1 MSPFPNPFL
10 NPTVFGAI
18 SSTIVLASATPSFAA
33 ATQVVGV
40 EVTTASNGV
49 ELHLK
54 TTGGGDRP
62 QVFAIPRGNSWVADV
77 TNTQL
82 KLATGT
88 QFTQQNPAEGIRSIT
103 VAPLDTNSVRI
114 TVTGSN
120 QTPDAQLTSRANNT
134 LTFGIVPE
142 AENEAAPSP
151 NATSPAP
158 ETIAQRPASSS
169 PTNEPEVLFPNPEIT
184 ITDNSTST
192 EIPVPRQNPAPA
204 FLPRAVA
211 PPLGDI
217 AVSNLIPNIGDN
229 IDLGTAQRVPRLVL
243 RDAPAREVLSL
254 LARAAG
260 LNLAYIGASAATPT
274 TGGGNTGDTGATTVA
289 AAGSEGPSI
298 TLDIENEP
306 VQDVFNY
313 VLKLT
318 QLEAVRQGRTILVG
332 PELPQDTR
340 NTIIRSLRINQASA
354 QTVAGFLSAQGA
366 ETQRVVTK
374 TTRTEEGTGVDK
386 RIQEET
392 TTTIEPLAASTSSTG
407 APLTLQGL
415 SIVTDDRLNSVTLIG
430 EPSLVELATSL
441 TRQLDLRQRQVAV
454 NVKVIDVT
462 LDNNSSFTSSFSFG
476 IGDDAF
482 ISSDAGN
489 AAVNFGELDPAG
501 AGFSGVDG
509 PVSRPVIDNP
519 YLNVPVGINFD
530 QFSNVPSA
538 PGQGIQI
545 INSSTGQIVGEIPTS
560 GGIYSGSSFLT
571 SNGLQTVQTA
581 APGGGFQ
588 TIQDITQGAPGSLRF
603 TDTNANGVFDPADTV
618 VGFTP
623 AVLSSILPE
632 LPSVIQYPSDLL
644 LRLRAQIVSQN
655 AKILTDPTLIIQ
667 ESQTATVNLTAKTLT
682 DVTETTT
689 TSTTGIP
696 TVSRT
701 FTYEDVGL
709 LLSVAVARIDD
720 NGFITLEV
728 QPRVS
733 VPGAPVTLNLTSGN
747 QIVNQVEKRELNSG
761 KIRLRDGQSLVLA
774 GIIQENDT
782 ESITKWPIL
791 GDIPIIGALFRGTT
805 GTKSRNEVIIVVTP
819 QIMDDSDN
827 STFGYGYTPSPEVQ
841 QVLDRPNQ

>member
-1 MSPFPNPFL
+1 MSL
-10 NPTVFGAI
+10 
-18 SSTIVLASATPSFAA
+18 
-33 ATQVVGV
+33 
-40 EVTTASNGV
+40 
-49 ELHLK
+49 
-54 TTGGGDRP
+54 
-62 QVFAIPRGNSWVADV
+62 
-77 TNTQL
+77 
-82 KLATGT
+82 
-88 QFTQQNPAEGIRSIT
+88 
-103 VAPLDTNSVRI
+103 
-114 TVTGSN
+114 
-120 QTPDAQLTSRANNT
+120 
-134 LTFGIVPE
+134 
-142 AENEAAPSP
+142 
-151 NATSPAP
+151 
-158 ETIAQRPASSS
+158 
-169 PTNEPEVLFPNPEIT
+169 
-184 ITDNSTST
+184 
-192 EIPVPRQNPAPA
+192 
-204 FLPRAVA
+204 
-211 PPLGDI
+211 
-217 AVSNLIPNIGDN
+217 
-229 IDLGTAQRVPRLVL
+229 
-243 RDAPAREVLSL
+243 
-254 LARAAG
+254 
-260 LNLAYIGASAATPT
+260 
-274 TGGGNTGDTGATTVA
+274 
-289 AAGSEGPSI
+289 
-298 TLDIENEP
+298 
-306 VQDVFNY
+306 
-313 VLKLT
+313 
-318 QLEAVRQGRTILVG
+318 
-332 PELPQDTR
+332 
-340 NTIIRSLRINQASA
+340 
-354 QTVAGFLSAQGA
+354 
-366 ETQRVVTK
+366 
-374 TTRTEEGTGVDK
+374 
-386 RIQEET
+386 
-392 TTTIEPLAASTSSTG
+392 
-407 APLTLQGL
+407 
-415 SIVTDDRLNSVTLIG
+415 
-430 EPSLVELATSL
+430 
-441 TRQLDLRQRQVAV
+441 
-454 NVKVIDVT
+454 
-462 LDNNSSFTSSFSFG
+462 
-476 IGDDAF
+476 
-482 ISSDAGN
+482 
-489 AAVNFGELDPAG
+489 
-501 AGFSGVDG
+501 
-509 PVSRPVIDNP
+509 PVIDNP